1 MLFRKINI
9 IILALA
15 TTFAATTFASGVD
28 DLAITTEVKA
38 KLIQE
43 KDIPKDIE
51 VTTKGGVVRLK
62 GKVDT
67 HLQAQKAIEVASSV
81 DKVVDVIDTELKVK
95 ETDRIAVVA
104 NALNSMGAKIQP
116 TDDGMIIQGGTKLH
130 APENSINTLG
140 DHRIGMMAAIAA
152 LLVENG
158 EIELERAEAIQ
169 TSYPSFFD
177 DLEQLSENI

>member
-15 TTFAATTFASGVD
+15 TTVAITTFASGVD

-38 KLIQE
+38 KLIQK

-51 VTTKGGVVRLK
+51 VTTKGGVVNLK

-95 ETDRIAVVA
+95 ESKSVFTDSIITAKVKGKIRHLYIYNKLAPDYDLHVETTNQIVHIFGSVNRAADVDTIVA
-104 NALNSMGAKIQP
+104 AANEVKGVKSVR
-116 TDDGMIIQGGTKLH
+116 T
-130 APENSINTLG
+130 SIK
-140 DHRIGMMAAIAA
+140 H
-152 LLVENG
+152 
-158 EIELERAEAIQ
+158 
-169 TSYPSFFD
+169 P
-177 DLEQLSENI
+177 

>member
-15 TTFAATTFASGVD
+15 TTVATTTFASGVD

-51 VTTKGGVVRLK
+51 VTTKGGVVNLK

-95 ETDRIAVVA
+95 E
-104 NALNSMGAKIQP
+104 S
-116 TDDGMIIQGGTKLH
+116 
-130 APENSINTLG
+130 NSILTDSIITAKVKGKIRHLYIYNKLAPDYDLHVETTNQIVHIFG
-140 DHRIGMMAAIAA
+140 SVNRAADVDTIVAA
-152 LLVENG
+152 ANEVKG
-158 EIELERAEAIQ
+158 VKSVR
-169 TSYPSFFD
+169 TSIKHP
-177 DLEQLSENI
+177 